1 MGTQQT
7 AGVRPVVCRHLSLWR
22 QTHVPGAQYK
32 ILPHYVQLCRIEI
45 KMNRPESR
53 QHIAV
58 LAAVHAMFGGR
69 CKGDLWWDLQIDAA
83 IPQCW
88 MSFNIDH

>member
-1 MGTQQT
+1 
-7 AGVRPVVCRHLSLWR
+7 
-22 QTHVPGAQYK
+22 
-32 ILPHYVQLCRIEI
+32 
-45 KMNRPESR
+45 MNRPESR